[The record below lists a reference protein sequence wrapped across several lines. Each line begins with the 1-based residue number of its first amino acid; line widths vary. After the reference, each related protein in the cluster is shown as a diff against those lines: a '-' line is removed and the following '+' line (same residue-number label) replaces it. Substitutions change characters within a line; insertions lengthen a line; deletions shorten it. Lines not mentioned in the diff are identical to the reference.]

1 MVFFFLCQS
10 FVEKRTDVGIP
21 FRPQNNQ
28 PFPFRAGRWPTV
40 SPYAAGDP
48 DEVAKAGLLQAL
60 QDHPGGTASRRLK
73 NLEMFG
79 SPASL
84 ALRAL

>member
-1 MVFFFLCQS
+1 MLAF
-10 FVEKRTDVGIP
+10 P
-21 FRPQNNQ
+21 FRPQNDQ
-28 PFPFRAGRWPTV
+28 PFPFRAGHPLATRWPTV
-40 SPYAAGDP
+40 SPYAVGDP

-84 ALRAL
+84 ALRAV

>member
-1 MVFFFLCQS
+1 MLAF
-10 FVEKRTDVGIP
+10 P
-21 FRPQNNQ
+21 FRPQNDQ
-28 PFPFRAGRWPTV
+28 PSHSALATRWPTV
-40 SPYAAGDP
+40 SQYAVGDP

-84 ALRAL
+84 ALRAV